1 MTESISPKGNLVY
14 FPVGKPTSKVK
25 SISPKNGIKTQTETE
40 QSPAVVTKLK
50 SKKQNAYEALKIAD
64 EANKSLIE
72 LNKLEE
78 AKKSVEN
85 LMSKLNSAGSTG
97 LFSSIRKAA
106 KELGKSSLFEEAQLI
121 KSYLPEVKD
130 TDLKVVPISLEA
142 GTELGLEKP
151 EQADLDDMQASLQV
165 VLESIT
171 SRIKAIKTERTQM
184 AAEIA
189 REESEQLEF
198 NPEEALNLAQKIVT
212 DISKDPNSVDIAA
225 PKDFSLVALLK
236 DPA

>member
-1 MTESISPKGNLVY
+1 MTESISSKGNLVY
-14 FPVGKPTSKVK
+14 FPVGKPAAKVK
-25 SISPKNGIKTQTETE
+25 SIHAKNGVKTKTEAEQT
-40 QSPAVVTKLK
+40 PAVLTELK
-50 SKKQNAYEALKIAD
+50 SKKQSAYEALKIAD

-85 LMSKLNSAGSTG
+85 VMTKLSTAGSTG

-142 GTELGLEKP
+142 SAELGLEKP
-151 EQADLDDMQASLQV
+151 EQADLDDMKASLQV

-171 SRIKAIKTERTQM
+171 SRIKAIETERTQM

-189 REESEQLEF
+189 REESDQLEF
-198 NPEEALNLAQKIVT
+198 NPEEALKLAEQVVT
-212 DISKDPNSVDIAA
+212 DILIDPNSVDIAA
-225 PKDFSLVALLK
+225 PKDFSLTALLK